1 MEITGIIV
9 SVNEN
14 YIRIRTVKK
23 TQEIDIFFP
32 ESKKVALHYRFEP
45 HMISKMIVEPE
56 TIEIEGN
63 KYAKLWFKF
72 VTMPDNMLLDDCRN
86 EGAKRVRELMK
97 ILYKRGTIFE

>member
-1 MEITGIIV
+1 MEITGNIV

-14 YIRIRTVKK
+14 NIRIRTVKK
-23 TQEIDIFFP
+23 KQEIDIFFP

-63 KYAKLWFKF
+63 KYAKLWFKY
-72 VTMPDNMLLDDCRN
+72 VTMPDNMKLEDCRP
-86 EGAKRVRELMK
+86 EAAKRVREIMK
-97 ILYKRGTIFE
+97 ILYQPGTIFE